1 MLIPLRKLQHNPVK
15 ILAPYIKPGMKA
27 MDFGPAMG
35 YFSIPLAKLT
45 GTKGKVYC
53 VDIQEKM
60 LEKLKQRAVKYG
72 VNTIIDTQ
80 LVGKGYDPSELKDQL
95 DFVLLF
101 FVVHEIPDKVTLFR
115 DIRSMVKKGGKVLF
129 AEPKGHVSEADFNR
143 SLDIAR
149 QAGFTVT
156 DEKPVKRGWSAMLV

>member
-72 VNTIIDTQ
+72 VNTIT
-80 LVGKGYDPSELKDQL
+80 
-95 DFVLLF
+95 
-101 FVVHEIPDKVTLFR
+101 DKVTLFR